1 MTTGTINRVDRPP
14 ATTSGLL
21 LVLGAYASLS
31 VSVAEA

>member
-1 MTTGTINRVDRPP
+1 MTTGTTNRVDRPP
-14 ATTSGLL
+14 ATTLL